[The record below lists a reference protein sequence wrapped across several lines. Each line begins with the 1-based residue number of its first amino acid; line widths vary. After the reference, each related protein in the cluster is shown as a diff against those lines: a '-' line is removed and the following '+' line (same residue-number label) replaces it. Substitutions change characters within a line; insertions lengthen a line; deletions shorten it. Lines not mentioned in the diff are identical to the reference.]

1 MDFLAEGF
9 RRALALLFSGDAEVY
24 GIALLTFRI
33 GLISTVL
40 ACGLGIPLGFML
52 ATRPFWGRRAALTVV
67 NTALAFPTVVLGL
80 LLYGLLSRR
89 GPLGAMGWLY
99 TWQAIALGDVL
110 LALPIAAA
118 LAAAAVQGVDPRIR
132 RTAETLGAGR
142 WRTAWTVAREA
153 RFALAAV
160 LTTAFGHVVAEIG
173 AAMTV
178 VGPNGSGKSTLLRL
192 LALLERPSAGRVLL
206 NGVVVTPGGAAR
218 RRVTLVEQRPILFQA
233 TVRENLEFGLQVRGI
248 RRAGV
253 NRRVENIAAR
263 LAITPLLGRRR
274 HELSDGE
281 VQRVAVARALAV
293 EPDVL
298 LLDEPA
304 SSADRAAALTLY
316 RALAEERA
324 RRPMAVCLAS
334 HQLEDAYRWADDVR
348 ALADG
353 RLSPVTPEN
362 LFRVELQAAESG
374 DLKHAC
380 VGTVEIAAMT
390 DKTGPAILA
399 VPPTDIFVSREPL
412 ASSARN
418 TFPGRATSLARR
430 RPDEGAVHV
439 TADVGVELVAVITE
453 EAVRDLALAPGS
465 PVVFSFKAS
474 AVRVF

>member
-1 MDFLAEGF
+1 
-9 RRALALLFSGDAEVY
+9 
-24 GIALLTFRI
+24 
-33 GLISTVL
+33 
-40 ACGLGIPLGFML
+40 ML
-52 ATRPFWGRRAALTVV
+52 ELVAVRHRYDGR
-67 NTALAFPTVVLGL
+67 VVLDIE
-80 LLYGLLSRR
+80 RF
-89 GPLGAMGWLY
+89 
-99 TWQAIALGDVL
+99 
-110 LALPIAAA
+110 
-118 LAAAAVQGVDPRIR
+118 
-132 RTAETLGAGR
+132 
-142 WRTAWTVAREA
+142 TVAP
-153 RFALAAV
+153 
-160 LTTAFGHVVAEIG
+160 GSGVAI
-173 AAMTV
+173 

-192 LALLERPSAGRVLL
+192 LALLERPSEGEVRLDGVAVAGA
-206 NGVVVTPGGAAR
+206 GPR
-218 RRVTLVEQRPILFQA
+218 RRITLVEQRPVLLRG

-248 RRAGV
+248 RRTEV
-253 NRRVENIAAR
+253 NRRVDTVAGR
-263 LAITPLLGRRR
+263 LGITPLLHRRR

-304 SSADRAAALTLY
+304 SSADRAAAQTLY

-324 RRPMAVCLAS
+324 RRPLAVCLAS

-362 LFRVELQAAESG
+362 LFRV
-374 DLKHAC
+374 DLKRAC

-390 DKTGPAILA
+390 DKIGPAILA

-418 TFPGRATSLARR
+418 TFQGRVTSLARR
-430 RPDEGAVHV
+430 GRGGGGGGGVHV
-439 TADVGVELVAVITE
+439 TADVGVELIALVTE